1 MSWKHKWTV
10 VNHAEKVPVE
20 NILLAPNPQD
30 TLERQVSTRMTT
42 ILNIW
47 INILFLRRK
56 PRKQSFASGF
66 TFSWPT
72 SCAVLMAC
80 ETNPVFKMLGK
91 TEYMCIRGVVL
102 QLEGEGDH
110 LAFLVWGAGGWMR
123 TDWELR
129 GAGSWVKLSNFKL
142 DYFFFLLFFKRWA
155 FAAPFV
161 MLPKHLLE
169 VFYCLDSKV
178 TMSVIPFWTERPE
191 ALINFCR
198 KITGDCSR
206 HYCLQLSCYVTKLA
220 EECVCPCILA
230 CLLNNQI
237 WV

>member
-123 TDWELR
+123 TSWEVLVH
-129 GAGSWVKLSNFKL
+129 GWSFPILNLIIFFSYYFLS
-142 DYFFFLLFFKRWA
+142 
-155 FAAPFV
+155 V
-161 MLPKHLLE
+161 GHLLRLLW
-169 VFYCLDSKV
+169 CSQ
-178 TMSVIPFWTERPE
+178 SIFWRCFT
-191 ALINFCR
+191 
-198 KITGDCSR
+198 
-206 HYCLQLSCYVTKLA
+206 V
-220 EECVCPCILA
+220 
-230 CLLNNQI
+230 
-237 WV
+237 